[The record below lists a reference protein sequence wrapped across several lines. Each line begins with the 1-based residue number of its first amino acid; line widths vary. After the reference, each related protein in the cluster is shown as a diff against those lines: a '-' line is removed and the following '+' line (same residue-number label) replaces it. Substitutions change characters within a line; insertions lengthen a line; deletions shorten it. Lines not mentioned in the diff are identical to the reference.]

1 MGKINYKR
9 NTWSMALPL
18 LLILG
23 ALPISALAPGSDG
36 WQMFARVPFKSTYF
50 KEINEYFLVPIF
62 TKELRAQEGKEM
74 ELRGHFIPMDMDG
87 NNIVLSKFPYAA
99 CFFCGGA
106 GPESVAEVQFKN
118 KKPKLK
124 PDQVI
129 FVRGKL
135 QLNGTDINHLNFILK
150 DAELIQP

>member
-1 MGKINYKR
+1 
-9 NTWSMALPL
+9 
-18 LLILG
+18 
-23 ALPISALAPGSDG
+23 
-36 WQMFARVPFKSTYF
+36 MFARVPFKSTYF
-50 KEINEYFLVPIF
+50 KEINEYFLVPTF

-74 ELRGHFIPMDMDG
+74 ELRGHFIPMDMEG

-129 FVRGKL
+129 SVRGKL

>member
-1 MGKINYKR
+1 MGKIYYKR

-23 ALPISALAPGSDG
+23 ALPISALGPGSDG

-50 KEINEYFLVPIF
+50 KEINEYFLVPTF
-62 TKELRAQEGKEM
+62 TKELRAEEGKEM

-87 NNIVLSKFPYAA
+87 NSIVLSKFPYAA

-129 FVRGKL
+129 SVRGKL

>member
-1 MGKINYKR
+1 MLHILRGVF
-9 NTWSMALPL
+9 WLVFAC
-18 LLILG
+18 LIC
-23 ALPISALAPGSDG
+23 SFSTVSDG
-36 WQMFARVPFKSTYF
+36 WLLFARVPFKSTYF
-50 KEINEYFLVPIF
+50 KEINEYFLVPTF

-87 NNIVLSKFPYAA
+87 NSIVLSKFPYAA

-129 FVRGKL
+129 SVRGKL